1 MSTPH
6 TNLPIMFCVGMQ
18 GRIKQNKEYVRIIED
33 DIEIIDK
40 EIQEH
45 EEAIKPLIEEKASLG
60 RTKESLE
67 KTITEIK
74 SLEDLHGHNN
84 NYSSKGSHTPHYSY
98 QVRGSRG
105 ENKNLG

>member
-45 EEAIKPLIEEKASLG
+45 EEAIKPLIEEKASLV
-60 RTKESLE
+60 RTREALTKTIIEMESLE
-67 KTITEIK
+67 N
-74 SLEDLHGHNN
+74 LHGHKNN
-84 NYSSKGSHTPHYSY
+84 
-98 QVRGSRG
+98 
-105 ENKNLG
+105 